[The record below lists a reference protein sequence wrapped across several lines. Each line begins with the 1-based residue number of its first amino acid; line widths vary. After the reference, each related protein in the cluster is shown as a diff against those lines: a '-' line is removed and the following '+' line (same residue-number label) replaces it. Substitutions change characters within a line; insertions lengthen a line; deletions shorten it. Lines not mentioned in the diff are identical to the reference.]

1 MAEVRST
8 PAVRVCAYCK
18 KLGAWKKKC
27 GACRQRRYCGKEC
40 QRKDWKKEHRNQCK
54 KLQQVFVPPAPQCGE
69 GDCAAAASGGD
80 SGGGVGDAAAASGG
94 GACDAAAASGGGG
107 GGGAAAAACAESD
120 ASDGPEHPCPIC
132 FEHEDDAIV
141 DSAYPGMCFFCGQLY
156 CGWCVRKGMLI
167 DRSPNCPTCRA
178 PFFIPIEK
186 RLSQT
191 LKLLGSRSPGR
202 HTPIAHCNIALLYQL
217 GEGVV
222 QNNAEALKYYKLAAD
237 QGNAQAQCNI
247 GAIYN
252 HSVVGDL
259 KGVQRDSA
267 KALHYFKLASKQGH
281 AGAQCN
287 LGSMY
292 ASGDGVPQDN
302 AKAMEAFKLAAA
314 NGRADAQA
322 SLGKLYYYRE
332 GVPTLKDHAKARKYF
347 TLAADQGNDDGQLF
361 FQIMHGRGEGLP
373 GDHSVF
379 TAAKPKPNEKLPNGK
394 YRHIGSLSWSE
405 LCVLQWNGDD
415 FNRSHSQRWVY
426 VPFIPGHD
434 SDSDL
439 EYEPI
444 PLQTINGHVTSP
456 VYVGGGGV
464 PVIY

>member
-1 MAEVRST
+1 MFLLWAAVLRLVRPQGNADRPVTKLPDLPST
-8 PAVRVCAYCK
+8 VFHPDREALVANVEAA
-18 KLGAWKKKC
+18 G
-27 GACRQRRYCGKEC
+27 
-40 QRKDWKKEHRNQCK
+40 
-54 KLQQVFVPPAPQCGE
+54 QQVARE
-69 GDCAAAASGGD
+69 AHAN
-80 SGGGVGDAAAASGG
+80 
-94 GACDAAAASGGGG
+94 
-107 GGGAAAAACAESD
+107 
-120 ASDGPEHPCPIC
+120 
-132 FEHEDDAIV
+132 
-141 DSAYPGMCFFCGQLY
+141 
-156 CGWCVRKGMLI
+156 
-167 DRSPNCPTCRA
+167 SP
-178 PFFIPIEK
+178 
-186 RLSQT
+186 LQ
-191 LKLLGSRSPGR
+191 
-202 HTPIAHCNIALLYQL
+202 HCTSL